1 MFDISKEKLRIVL
14 FYVCFSVPLRP
25 VSFKVE
31 KSLFQDKDTYV
42 SYSQLITITM
52 SSKMLA
58 PSYIFE
64 TSWEVCNKVGG
75 IYTVLSTRAKTLQDV
90 LKDKCIF
97 IGPDFWIGKKNP
109 LFKES
114 KTLLKR
120 WREHAQD
127 NEDLKLRIG
136 RWQVPGQPIAIL
148 VDFNPFFSERNN
160 IFSWAWENYG
170 VNSLNAYGD
179 YDDSLVFSW
188 AAGRVIESYCRYF
201 NLTEK
206 DNVVFQAHEWQTCL
220 AAMYVKKYVPEIA
233 TIFTTHATTTGRSI
247 AGNGKPLYD
256 YLFAYNGDQMSTELG
271 VEAKHSVEKNAALAV
286 DCFTTVSDIT
296 DRECK
301 QLLTRGSDVVLMNG
315 FENDYVP
322 SPSPVFN
329 ERRRNARVTML
340 KVANALTGSK
350 MKDDTLIVAT
360 GGRYEYKNKGI
371 DAFIDAVNRLKFDE
385 NLKRPVLAYIFV
397 PAWMREARSDLKQV
411 LKALTRSKG
420 GLTNPRIT
428 HELHEPWNDKVLD
441 QMNYLNIQNRPED
454 NVKIIFVPCY
464 LDGNDGIFNKLYYD
478 LIIGAD
484 ITVFPS
490 YYEPWGYTPTESV
503 AFHVPCI
510 TTDLAGFGLWANS
523 LKGAPSE
530 IEDGVKTI
538 HRSDYNF
545 EEVSETIAQTILKF
559 SKFDNAQVKAARKAA
574 ERVAE
579 KALWKHFIKY
589 YYEAYDIALRKRN
602 ERLRQ

>member
-1 MFDISKEKLRIVL
+1 
-14 FYVCFSVPLRP
+14 
-25 VSFKVE
+25 
-31 KSLFQDKDTYV
+31 
-42 SYSQLITITM
+42 M

-90 LKDKCIF
+90 LKDKCFF

-114 KTLLKR
+114 KTLLKK
-120 WREHAQD
+120 WREYAQES
-127 NEDLKLRIG
+127 EDLKFRVG
-136 RWQVPGQPIAIL
+136 RWQIPGEPIAIL
-148 VDFNPFFSERNN
+148 VDFNPFFTERNN
-160 IFSWAWENYG
+160 ILGWAWENYG

-220 AAMYVKKYVPEIA
+220 AAMYVKKYVPEVA

-256 YLFAYNGDQMSTELG
+256 YLFAYNGDQMSSELG

-301 QLLTRGSDVVLMNG
+301 QLLTRGSDVILMNG
-315 FENDYVP
+315 FENDFVP
-322 SPSPVFN
+322 SPASAFN
-329 ERRRNARVTML
+329 ERRKNARIAML

-360 GGRYEYKNKGI
+360 GGRYEFKNKGI
-371 DAFIDAVNRLKFDE
+371 DVFIDAMNRLRFDE

-397 PAWMREARSDLKQV
+397 PAWMREARTDLKQV

-420 GLTNPRIT
+420 GLNNPRIT
-428 HELHEPWNDKVLD
+428 HELNEPWNDKVLD

-579 KALWKHFIKY
+579 QALWKHFIKY
-589 YYEAYDIALRKRN
+589 YYEAYDIALRKRD

>member
-1 MFDISKEKLRIVL
+1 
-14 FYVCFSVPLRP
+14 
-25 VSFKVE
+25 
-31 KSLFQDKDTYV
+31 
-42 SYSQLITITM
+42 M

-90 LKDKCIF
+90 LKDKCFF

-114 KTLLKR
+114 KTLLKK
-120 WREHAQD
+120 WREYAQES
-127 NEDLKLRIG
+127 EDLKFRVG
-136 RWQVPGQPIAIL
+136 RWQIPGEPIAIL
-148 VDFNPFFSERNN
+148 VDFNPFFTERNN
-160 IFSWAWENYG
+160 ILGWAWENYG

-220 AAMYVKKYVPEIA
+220 AAMYVKKYVPEVA

-256 YLFAYNGDQMSTELG
+256 YLFAYNGDQMSSELG
-271 VEAKHSVEKNAALAV
+271 VEAKHSVEKNAALTV

-301 QLLTRGSDVVLMNG
+301 QLLTRGSDVILMNG
-315 FENDYVP
+315 FENDFVP
-322 SPSPVFN
+322 SPASAFN
-329 ERRRNARVTML
+329 ERRKNARIAML

-360 GGRYEYKNKGI
+360 GGRYEFKNKGI
-371 DAFIDAVNRLKFDE
+371 DVFTDAMNRLRFDE

-397 PAWMREARSDLKQV
+397 PAWMREARTDLKQV

-420 GLTNPRIT
+420 GLNNPRIT
-428 HELHEPWNDKVLD
+428 HELNEPWNDKVLD

-579 KALWKHFIKY
+579 QALWKHFIKY
-589 YYEAYDIALRKRN
+589 YYEAYDIALRKRD